1 MWVDDLSDTEL
12 LARTL
17 EAEAGNQGFEGMLA
31 VASVIRNRAG
41 SKENIRATIL
51 KPGQFSAWNSLTG
64 FANGAQGQNM
74 KTIEPSNNAYAA
86 ANSALGVGFQ
96 DNTGGATHYYNPD
109 LANPTWGAQKGGKWN
124 RIGDHVFGVP
134 EGETVNNP
142 IGEFGMVDLN
152 QKATNRRFTPTSN
165 QIAQGSPNIMS
176 IPAGASAAAAA
187 PGAPRGM
194 MGQGFLNTL
203 ADPRVRQM
211 FGTMSRTGFGKRIAD
226 MAKSEIGNNATADYL
241 ESQPGGKPYADAI
254 RSGALTAEQAYSQ
267 WNTQANKSRN
277 TKTVDGVL
285 IDVDTGEIIYGEDVR
300 SKLNNEEFQTL
311 KSINDQL
318 YKRIKPYL
326 EIRDGFER
334 IKFMFDNPSG
344 VTDYGLAVSFAKI
357 LDPGSVAREGEV
369 RAVQNAGAGFIARL
383 KDAENFFKG
392 TGTLP
397 PKVRE
402 QIMQAAQSTYIDQ
415 LANAKK
421 AIADAKK
428 LADATGIPH
437 EFISEY
443 RLVDPGVI
451 QSILPPDPGT
461 ENPNQDIVPKV
472 ELDANLP
479 PTPPGIYV
487 SLGMLEAGQTDTSK
501 LTQDQMEEA
510 RQVWNRIWIDQGSTR
525 QSNYLLSG
533 GKTFGD

>member
-17 EAEAGNQGFEGMLA
+17 EAEAGNQGFQGMLA

-51 KPGQFSAWNSLTG
+51 KPGQFSAWNSFTG

-74 KTIEPSNNAYAA
+74 KTIEPSADAYAA
-86 ANSALGVGFQ
+86 ANSAFGIGFE
-96 DNTGGATHYYNPD
+96 DPTGGATHYYNPD
-109 LANPTWGAQKGGKWN
+109 LANPTWGAQKGGNWN

-165 QIAQGSPNIMS
+165 QIAQGRPNIMS
-176 IPAGASAAAAA
+176 IPSGANASTAA
-187 PGAPRGM
+187 PVAPQGM
-194 MGQGFLNTL
+194 MGRGFLNTL

-211 FGTMSRTGFGKRIAD
+211 FGTMSRTGFGQRIAD
-226 MAKSEIGNNATADYL
+226 MAKTEIGNNATAEYL

-254 RSGALTAEQAYSQ
+254 RSGALTAEQAYTQ

-300 SKLNNEEFQTL
+300 SKLTNDEFQTL

-415 LANAKK
+415 LENAKK

-443 RLVDPGVI
+443 RLVDPGII

-461 ENPNQDIVPKV
+461 ENPNQDIQPKV
-472 ELDANLP
+472 ELDPNLP
-479 PTPPGIYV
+479 TTPPGIYI
-487 SLGMLEAGQTDTSK
+487 SLGMLKAGQTDTSN
-501 LTQDQMEEA
+501 LTPEQIEEA
-510 RQVWNRIWIDQGSTR
+510 RQVWNRIWIDQGPAR
-525 QSNYLLSG
+525 QGNYITSG
-533 GKTFGD
+533 GQSFGD

>member
-17 EAEAGNQGFEGMLA
+17 EAEAGNQGFQGMLA

-51 KPGQFSAWNSLTG
+51 KPGQFSAWNSFTG

-74 KTIEPSNNAYAA
+74 KTIQPSDNAYAA
-86 ANSALGVGFQ
+86 ANSAFGVGFE
-96 DNTGGATHYYNPD
+96 DPTGGATHYYNPD
-109 LANPTWGAQKGGKWN
+109 LANPTWGAQRGGNWN
-124 RIGDHVFGVP
+124 KIGDHVFGVP
-134 EGETVNNP
+134 EGEQDNSPIGKFNMVDQTFNNP
-142 IGEFGMVDLN
+142 NVN
-152 QKATNRRFTPTSN
+152 YPQKMTH
-165 QIAQGSPNIMS
+165 SPMQ
-176 IPAGASAAAAA
+176 PKPAAAAA
-187 PGAPRGM
+187 PVAPQGM
-194 MGQGFLNTL
+194 MGRGFLNTL

-226 MAKSEIGNNATADYL
+226 MAKSEIGNNATAEYL

-254 RSGALTAEQAYSQ
+254 RSGALTAEQAYTQ

-300 SKLNNEEFQTL
+300 SKLTNDEFQTL

-443 RLVDPGVI
+443 RLVDPGII
-451 QSILPPDPGT
+451 QNILPPDPGT
-461 ENPNQDIVPKV
+461 ENPNQDIIPKV
-472 ELDANLP
+472 ELDPNLP
-479 PTPPGIYV
+479 ATPPGIFI
-487 SLGMLEAGQTDTSK
+487 SLGMLEAGQTDTSN
-501 LTQDQMEEA
+501 LTPEQIEEA
-510 RQVWNRIWIDQGSTR
+510 RQVWNRIWIDQGPAR
-525 QSNYLLSG
+525 QGNYLTSG